1 MTVNE
6 NTQIDPE
13 KFAYHFATVARQMNY
28 SQQDLIPEAK
38 KFLLSYLTAYYLIGD
53 FNTLEDTQFTNN
65 KKLSNLSFDEM
76 VDKIQQ
82 LNSKQMLDN

>member
-13 KFAYHFATVARQMNY
+13 KFAYHFATAASQMNY

-38 KFLLSYLTAYYLIGD
+38 
-53 FNTLEDTQFTNN
+53 
-65 KKLSNLSFDEM
+65 
-76 VDKIQQ
+76 
-82 LNSKQMLDN
+82 NSC